1 MFNRNLGLLL
11 GFAAANPKEGSCWGF
26 VNFSLKSLGFFFS
39 WGAQKQVQ
47 FLAMSKYCPPKCQ
60 FLTHLKWANGK
71 RKNPKSPILEHFF
84 QFRGVDF
91 FEILQVIRG
100 FYLLR
105 ILFLIFFLS
114 WRESPGPLPQEPPQI
129 FSSESA
135 GKGEIFGVRCG

>member
-1 MFNRNLGLLL
+1 MLGVCEFFAEKFGIFFLL
-11 GFAAANPKEGSCWGF
+11 GGSKTGPIF
-26 VNFSLKSLGFFFS
+26 GNEQILSPQMPIFNTSE
-39 WGAQKQVQ
+39 
-47 FLAMSKYCPPKCQ
+47 M
-60 FLTHLKWANGK
+60 GK
-71 RKNPKSPILEHFF
+71 RQKKKNPKSPILEHFF